1 MHLGCRGD
9 LLTML
14 PGHYPQTPSVLERC
28 LNGYYRLQ
36 FRLALVRAF
45 GDVNQART
53 DFGLAPVHDKGDLL
67 AHQLVLANS
76 AFGLEASRPMAPHF
90 TMVGLLRSRSL
101 LEASRSS
108 STIEA
113 GVSGRHSLPP
123 ALVSWLRQ
131 GNHLMDGRAT
141 TSRSSDL
148 VYISFPPDV
157 PLSPEFVVQLVRS
170 PSCYAGSS
178 LSICVADWHLGCG
191 GAAGC
196 A

>member
-1 MHLGCRGD
+1 
-9 LLTML
+9 ML
-14 PGHYPQTPSVLERC
+14 PDQYSQTPSVLERC

-53 DFGLAPVHDKGDLL
+53 DFGLVPMHDKSELL

-90 TMVGLLRSRSL
+90 AMVGLLRSRSL
-101 LEASRSS
+101 LEMSQSS
-108 STIEA
+108 SPIEA
-113 GVSGRHSLPP
+113 GASGRHSLPA
-123 ALVSWLRQ
+123 ALVSWLKQ
-131 GNHLMDGRAT
+131 GNHLKGGHST

-157 PLSPEFVVQLVRS
+157 PLSPEFVVQLVCS
-170 PSCYAGSS
+170 PRTMP
-178 LSICVADWHLGCG
+178 V
-191 GAAGC
+191 
-196 A
+196 